1 MGHFLLPGKKKV
13 RHTKRDRGIRWKWS
27 RKWSKGWR
35 LRKVGKEGVQ
45 VKAVWFGLTVALGIW
60 LVAGLAGFVWVLA
73 SDRTTF
79 NLGLA
84 LYLLGIAGVAAGAVV
99 AGKRSA
105 EKGWLHGLW
114 VGHLLGIIGIITNLE
129 LVPEL
134 YSWAAIGRQ
143 LLVWT
148 LWGVAGGYV
157 GAQFRSPK
165 RLGNAE
171 KKKKYLRG
179 Y

>member
-1 MGHFLLPGKKKV
+1 M
-13 RHTKRDRGIRWKWS
+13 
-27 RKWSKGWR
+27 
-35 LRKVGKEGVQ
+35 GKEGVQ
-45 VKAVWFGLTVALGIW
+45 VKAVWFGLTVAFGIW
-60 LVAGLAGFVWVLA
+60 ILGGLAGFIWVMA

-84 LYLLGIAGVAAGAVV
+84 LYLLGIIGVAAGAVA
-99 AGKRSA
+99 AGKKSK

-114 VGHLLGIIGIITNLE
+114 VGLLLGIIGIIINLE

-143 LLVWT
+143 LLVWI

-157 GAQFRSPK
+157 GAQSRGSK
-165 RLGNAE
+165 RLSDVG
-171 KKKKYLRG
+171 KKKRYLRG
-179 Y
+179 F